1 MLLVP
6 LLAVNEF
13 KCQLNAHNFVTVSAF
28 MRGSST
34 DRGPP
39 MAQVRPPQLSG
50 QFHPAVCDSSSESDS
65 AAQPFPGVLTC
76 QYVCVCAPT
85 PA

>member
-13 KCQLNAHNFVTVSAF
+13 ECQLNAYNFVTVSAF

-39 MAQVRPPQLSG
+39 LAQVCSPQLSG
-50 QFHPAVCDSSSESDS
+50 HFHPGVCDSSGESDS
-65 AAQPFPGVLTC
+65 VVQSRPGVQVFLLVC
-76 QYVCVCAPT
+76 MYVRM
-85 PA
+85 